1 MKPMKNRKLIQLV
14 SCVAATLA
22 GCLGGQGSTDGGSGA
37 DGNFQDDVFVS
48 DESTTGGMR
57 LEIAESSI
65 AVGDTSEFLVFVR
78 DEQQQPVPNIN
89 VICDSEGGVA
99 ILEPSTG
106 YALTNSRGAMS
117 GVIGCEAPGSFQL
130 VCRLSVGANRRQF
143 ASVRCTGD
151 TPSDFEGFPGAGGG
165 GLGGGSVKTA
175 SNGQPQGVEVSI
187 VDEDTL
193 AGDGAGADS
202 IDIEESAECTAHDAG
217 QFDESCAE
225 SQAE

>member
-1 MKPMKNRKLIQLV
+1 MRLMKNRKLMQLV
-14 SCVAATLA
+14 LCVTATLA

-37 DGNFQDDVFVS
+37 DGDFQDDIFVS

-106 YALTNSRGAMS
+106 YALTNGRGAMS

-165 GLGGGSVKTA
+165 GLGGGSVKSAANEQAHEVDT
-175 SNGQPQGVEVSI
+175 GV
-187 VDEDTL
+187 VDEETVAPD
-193 AGDGAGADS
+193 ADS
-202 IDIEESAECTAHDAG
+202 LDADQRAECLVNDAG
-217 QFDESCAE
+217 QFDESCTE